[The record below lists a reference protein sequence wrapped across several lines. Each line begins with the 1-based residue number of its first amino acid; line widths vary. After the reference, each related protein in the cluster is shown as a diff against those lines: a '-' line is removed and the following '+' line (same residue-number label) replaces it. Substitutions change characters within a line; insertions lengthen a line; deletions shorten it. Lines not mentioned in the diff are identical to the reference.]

1 MSAESRAPLPLDA
14 DEVHLWLADY
24 AAIED
29 PALHAAYRALL
40 STDERKEEPKYV
52 FARDRLRYLVTRAL
66 VRSVLSR
73 YLPIDPR
80 DWRFAE
86 NDYGCPHAA
95 NPEALAAGL
104 SFNLSHTH
112 SLIALAVTR
121 HRAVGVDVE
130 NFADSRVPLTVAQRS
145 FSPVEVADLFEAPE
159 HERPYRFFEYWTF
172 KESYIKARGMGLSL
186 PLDGFS
192 FRYPEAG
199 RVGIEIAPALAD
211 APERWHFRQFRP
223 EPNYLLAL
231 CAERRDARAPVVSI
245 RRVVP
250 LAWECTLALEVLRA
264 SE

>member
-1 MSAESRAPLPLDA
+1 MSVDARAPLPLGA
-14 DEVHLWLADY
+14 DEVHLWLTDY

-29 PALHAAYRALL
+29 PALRAAYRALL
-40 STDERKEEPKYV
+40 SADEREEEPKYV

-73 YLPIDPR
+73 YLPVDPR
-80 DWRFAE
+80 DWVFAT

-95 NPEALAAGL
+95 NPEARAAGL

-145 FSPVEVADLFEAPE
+145 FSPLEVAELFAAPE

-186 PLDGFS
+186 PLDGFG
-192 FRYPEAG
+192 FRYPDAG

-211 APERWHFRQFRP
+211 PPERWHFRQFRP
-223 EPNYLLAL
+223 GPQYLLAL
-231 CAERRDARAPVVSI
+231 CTERRGDRPPAVAI
-245 RRVVP
+245 RRTVP
-250 LAWECTLALEVLRA
+250 LAWERALALEVLRA